1 MSFAAMKSRLQANGA
16 ADYSKKVEDALG
28 GSGGYKKDD
37 RYWNLTVNKSGVG
50 QAIIRFMPEP
60 EGEEMPIVKIL
71 EHSFYVP
78 NGDKKDWYIEK
89 SRATLGEPDYA
100 TDWANEH
107 RNSSDASLKELAKK
121 RSPSSKYVSN
131 VYIVSDPANPA
142 NEGKVMLFKYGAAI
156 KKMLESGLKP
166 EFDGDPIV
174 NAFDPFAGG
183 ANFALRAYNGDN
195 GMRTYDKSKFE
206 SAKPLFDSDA
216 KIEAVW
222 QQCHSLKAEI
232 APEKF
237 KDYET
242 LKKRYIQVCKLQ
254 SPQSANTQ
262 STAVHGQTTQ
272 SQQFTQQSQMPA
284 NTDSS
289 IDEYQALLGD

>member
-1 MSFAAMKSRLQANGA
+1 MSFAALKSRLQSNGSS
-16 ADYSKKVEDALG
+16 DYSKKVEGALG
-28 GSGGYKKDD
+28 GGGYKRDE
-37 RYWNLTVNKSGVG
+37 RYWSLTVNKSGVG
-50 QAIIRFMPEP
+50 QAVIRFMPEP
-60 EGEEMPIVKIL
+60 EGEEMPIIKML
-71 EHSFYVP
+71 EHSFYVA

-107 RNSSDASLKELAKK
+107 RNSSDNTMKELARK
-121 RSPSSKYVSN
+121 RSPSSKFVSN
-131 VYIVSDPANPA
+131 VYIVSDPGNPA

-174 NAFDPFAGG
+174 NAFDPFVGG
-183 ANFALRAYNGDN
+183 ANFVLRAYNGDN

-206 SAKPLFDSDA
+206 SATPLFDNDA
-216 KIEAVW
+216 KIESVW
-222 QQCHSLKAEI
+222 LQCHSLKDEI
-232 APEKF
+232 ASDKF

-254 SPQSANTQ
+254 VPQQANTQ
-262 STAVHGQTTQ
+262 STAVNSQTTQ
-272 SQQFTQQSQMPA
+272 SQQFTAEP
-284 NTDSS
+284 SS
-289 IDEYQALLGD
+289 AADTALSEYEALLGD

>member
-1 MSFAAMKSRLQANGA
+1 MKARLQSNGS

-28 GSGGYKKDD
+28 GGGYKKDE

-50 QAIIRFMPEP
+50 QAVIRFMPEP
-60 EGEEMPIVKIL
+60 EGEEMPIVKML
-71 EHSFYVP
+71 EHSFSVP

-107 RNSSDASLKELAKK
+107 RNSDNVTLKELAKK
-121 RSPSSKYVSN
+121 RSPSAKYVSN
-131 VYIVSDPANPA
+131 VYIVSDSGNPA

-166 EFDGDPIV
+166 EFEGEPVV

-183 ANFALRAYNGDN
+183 ANFVLRAYNGDN

-206 SAKPLFDSDA
+206 SAKPLFDDD
-216 KIEAVW
+216 KKVEAVW
-222 QQCHSLKAEI
+222 LSCHSLKGEI

-242 LKKRYIQVCKLQ
+242 LKKRYIQVCKLEKQQGNGVPQTANAVQ
-254 SPQSANTQ
+254 S
-262 STAVHGQTTQ
+262 QTTQ
-272 SQQFTQQSQMPA
+272 SQAAAATLPEE
-284 NTDSS
+284 SS
-289 IDEYQALLGD
+289 LSEYEKLLAE